1 MEAETAT
8 VGAIPIHVQLE
19 QLAKKLSTAARTLG
33 LQAEKQ
39 KLSLSSTH
47 AADQLGNDVNHLELL
62 HARRDVLSHA
72 RGICTLL
79 STPADFL
86 EGLAMNTQLL
96 ACLQWLCESQVLA
109 TIPRDT
115 SVPFGDI
122 AAITGVPEAH
132 LCRVARTM
140 MTVGFLHEAV
150 PCQVAHT
157 ALSASFVIQPSL
169 LDAALFLSD
178 TAVPASLKMVTASK
192 QFADVQDAQHTAFNL
207 AMRTPHSFATSCE
220 QDRRLSRRAQTYFRY
235 CMGDDDAGV
244 GEVLGQRDW
253 KALGKASIV
262 DAGAPTSTV
271 ASRLAIASPQLH
283 IIVQPSEED
292 AALLMLGQHGRTPSL
307 GAWSTG
313 THHPQHVTQRLSIQ
327 PRAMGAVQTMGSAA
341 VYMLRLP
348 SLSPVLDWK
357 TWQQRVHAELRAHIH
372 VLRTNAA
379 CRLLLVA
386 RALPSHADR
395 PRADVEGCARL
406 RDLSLLQLSNSS
418 ELDRGTLRAFIH
430 SLRQGS
436 GGSLLLVQEY
446 TSPATPFVAFELRYE
461 APAAADVERREVTG
475 GKSRQGS
482 VANGPPSAPPAAP
495 MVGVVR

>member
-1 MEAETAT
+1 MEAESAS
-8 VGAIPIHVQLE
+8 VGSIPIHVQLE
-19 QLAKKLSTAARTLG
+19 QLAKNLSTAARTLA

-39 KLSLSSTH
+39 KLSLSSKN
-47 AADQLGNDVNHLELL
+47 AGDQLGNDVNNVELL
-62 HARRDVLSHA
+62 NARRDVLSQA

-86 EGLAMNTQLL
+86 ERLAMNTQLL
-96 ACLQWLCESQVLA
+96 GCLQWLCESQVLA
-109 TIPRDT
+109 TIPRET

-140 MTVGFLHEAV
+140 MTVGFLHEPV

-157 ALSASFVIQPSL
+157 ALSASFVIKPSL

-207 AMRTPHSFATSCE
+207 AMSTPHSFAKSCE
-220 QDRRLSRRAQTYFRY
+220 QERRLSRRAQTYFRY

-244 GEVLGQRDW
+244 REVLGQLDW
-253 KALGKASIV
+253 SSLGNATIV
-262 DAGAPTSTV
+262 DAGAPTSMV
-271 ASRLAIASPQLH
+271 ASSLAIDSPQLN

-292 AALLMLGQHGRTPSL
+292 PALLMLGQHGRKPSL
-307 GAWSTG
+307 GACSTVRDN
-313 THHPQHVTQRLSIQ
+313 PQHVKQRLSIQ
-327 PRAMGAVQTMGSAA
+327 PRAMGAVQTIGSAS
-341 VYMLRLP
+341 VYILRCP
-348 SLSPVLDWK
+348 ALSPVLDWK
-357 TWQQRVHAELRAHIH
+357 TWQQRVHAELRAHIN

-386 RALPSHADR
+386 RALPSQADM
-395 PRADVEGCARL
+395 PNADVEGCARL

-446 TSPATPFVAFELRYE
+446 RSPASPFVAFEMRYE
-461 APAAADVERREVTG
+461 APTAADVERREVMG

-482 VANGPPSAPPAAP
+482 VANGPPFAPPAAQ
-495 MVGVVR
+495 MVGFVR